1 MATFQNTQS
10 IAQYATQNG
19 LTGIEL
25 IKNPN
30 TGKLFAKDS
39 SGKTYRVSE
48 KITQLSMDLQVS
60 LFTPEDGEPSL
71 MIHPKGVSNVIGS
84 LSFGASPIVKAEEKP
99 VDMF

>member
-19 LTGIEL
+19 LTNIEL

-39 SGKTYRVSE
+39 KGVTYRVSE
-48 KITQLSMDLQVS
+48 KVSKLTMDLQVS
-60 LFTPEDGEPSL
+60 YFTPEDGEASL
-71 MIHPKGVSNVIGS
+71 MIHPAGQTNVVSA
-84 LSFGASPIVKAEEKP
+84 LSFGAP
-99 VDMF
+99 VAQPVGAF

>member
-1 MATFQNTQS
+1 MATFERTQS

-39 SGKTYRVSE
+39 KGVTYRVSE
-48 KITQLSMDLQVS
+48 KVSALTMDLQVS
-60 LFTPEDGEPSL
+60 YFTPDDGEPSL
-71 MIHPKGVSNVIGS
+71 MIHPAGQTNVVSA
-84 LSFGASPIVKAEEKP
+84 LSFGAPVQPKP
-99 VDMF
+99 VGAF